1 MSLQRIGLDLSTTL
15 AVLAHAAALTASGW
29 LCTQADQ
36 RQLFLALQAILILLP
51 DAFWQTLNL
60 GGHFLGAAC
69 LLFLAVRNG
78 RALWACGI
86 MTVLVG
92 SASHLLKSWFEVPR
106 PATLLQ
112 DRDLLHTIGETLQA
126 NAMPSGHA
134 LSIAAVVGALCAMLA
149 VERCRVRAWIEA
161 APGRQD
167 RAAPELQDKAAPGR
181 QDKAAPGLQDKA
193 AAGRKGNT
201 AAGHKGS
208 VAAGGAGKGIEQE
221 GGDGEAFEDLRLLD
235 RPWMLPVTGL
245 IMLGVGLARVAS
257 GAHWPADVLVGTGLG
272 LALGFVCGVLAVAIA
287 ERTGMTAQHA
297 RLVVRLEHLAA
308 ALLAFA
314 LLSVPLPPSISQA
327 ASLGL
332 GMVLAADS
340 LAALLTVR
348 HDGISRH

>member
-149 VERCRVRAWIEA
+149 VERCRVRAWIDA

-167 RAAPELQDKAAPGR
+167 R
-181 QDKAAPGLQDKA
+181 A

-201 AAGHKGS
+201 AAGHKDA
-208 VAAGGAGKGIEQE
+208 VAAGGAGKGTEQE
-221 GGDGEAFEDLRLLD
+221 GGDGKALQDLRLLD

-340 LAALLTVR
+340 LAALLTAR

>member
-36 RQLFLALQAILILLP
+36 RQLFLALQAVLILLP

-149 VERCRVRAWIEA
+149 VERCRVRAWIDA

-167 RAAPELQDKAAPGR
+167 RAAPELQDR
-181 QDKAAPGLQDKA
+181 A

-201 AAGHKGS
+201 AAGHKGA
-208 VAAGGAGKGIEQE
+208 VAAGGAGRGIEQE
-221 GGDGEAFEDLRLLD
+221 GGDGKALQDLRLLD
-235 RPWMLPVTGL
+235 RPWMLPVAGL

-340 LAALLTVR
+340 LAALLTAR

>member
-149 VERCRVRAWIEA
+149 VERCRVRAWI
-161 APGRQD
+161 D
-167 RAAPELQDKAAPGR
+167 AAPGR
-181 QDKAAPGLQDKA
+181 QDKAAPELQDRA

-201 AAGHKGS
+201 AAGHKDA

-221 GGDGEAFEDLRLLD
+221 GGDGKALQDLRLLD

-340 LAALLTVR
+340 LAALLTAR

>member
-149 VERCRVRAWIEA
+149 VERCRVRAWIDA

-167 RAAPELQDKAAPGR
+167 R
-181 QDKAAPGLQDKA
+181 A

-208 VAAGGAGKGIEQE
+208 VAAGGAGRGTEQE

-235 RPWMLPVTGL
+235 RPWMLPVAGL

-340 LAALLTVR
+340 LAALLAAR